1 MTEEFM
7 KANPEKYYFNFKE
20 IIVQTLPKSYRERI
34 EKEIEFATNV
44 TPFESE
50 KRNPATTIENEYC
63 DPMQRKVKK
72 VMENLGINIEK
83 YKDQKGNY
91 KIPILFA
98 EMIYVLAKTFSENT
112 SKNSF
117 ASYLFKNEFELPST
131 DDKKELINST
141 FEELKKDYPHIS
153 EKANKMQIEFMYPYN
168 KINKIKEYI
177 KHLEK
182 IQNSIGIP
190 MIGYDEILYNK
201 WDDFFNNLRDDIK
214 DTEYY
219 DYIINHPGHQLL
231 QHFYSLSGTTEILS
245 YDEELEKA
253 LKRIEKNINQLEK
266 ELNRVIEYSKL
277 KHNNHSFYL
286 YLTEEQPK

>member
-20 IIVQTLPKSYRERI
+20 IIVQTLPEYYKQRI
-34 EKEIEFATNV
+34 KKEIEFATNK

-50 KRNPATTIENEYC
+50 KHNPATTIENEYC
-63 DPMQRKVKK
+63 DPLQRKVKK
-72 VMENLGINIEK
+72 VMENLGVNIEK

-117 ASYLFKNEFELPST
+117 ASYLFKNEFELPSP

-153 EKANKMQIEFMYPYN
+153 EKANIMQMEFMYPYN
-168 KINKIKEYI
+168 KIETIKEYI
-177 KHLEK
+177 EHLKK
-182 IQNSIGIP
+182 IQNSIGMP
-190 MIGYDEILYNK
+190 MIGYDEILYNT
-201 WDDFFNNLRDDIK
+201 WSDIFNNSK
-214 DTEYY
+214 DGIENEELY

-231 QHFYSLSGTTEILS
+231 QQFYSLNGTTEILL
-245 YDEELEKA
+245 YDEELEKS
-253 LKRIEKNINQLEK
+253 LKRIEKNIKQLEK

-277 KHNNHSFYL
+277 KHNNHSLYV

>member
-50 KRNPATTIENEYC
+50 KHNPATTIENEYC

-168 KINKIKEYI
+168 KFDKIKEYI

>member
-168 KINKIKEYI
+168 KFDKIKEYI

>member
-1 MTEEFM
+1 
-7 KANPEKYYFNFKE
+7 
-20 IIVQTLPKSYRERI
+20 
-34 EKEIEFATNV
+34 
-44 TPFESE
+44 
-50 KRNPATTIENEYC
+50 
-63 DPMQRKVKK
+63 MQRKVKK

-153 EKANKMQIEFMYPYN
+153 EKANKRQMEFMYPYN
-168 KINKIKEYI
+168 KIDTLNNCITQLTDIK
-177 KHLEK
+177 
-182 IQNSIGIP
+182 NSIETPI
-190 MIGYDEILYNK
+190 IGYDEAVYNK
-201 WDDFFNNLRDDIK
+201 WDDFLNYLRDDIK
-214 DTEYY
+214 NTEYY
-219 DYIINHPGHQLL
+219 DYIINLPGHQLL
-231 QHFYSLSGTTEILS
+231 QHFYSLSGTTEILL

-253 LKRIEKNINQLEK
+253 LKRIEKNIKQLEK
-266 ELNRVIEYSKL
+266 EFNKVIEYSKL
-277 KHNNHSFYL
+277 KHKNHSLYM